1 MINYKW
7 DVYQFVSGF
16 ELRSLFFIRFFFI
29 QLFLHPLFSLPIF
42 TFHFKCGCILYCMKS
57 NSFQFEMITCISVV
71 RRTISVILSAPLQ
84 SFTCE
89 TNNKKPYC
97 IQHDTTNREYHHQL
111 IWYWTWLCISIQQW
125 NRKNSLERIQ
135 IPAIKKQQR
144 HQQPFRLSFLDWE
157 VCKNTSYCFL
167 SIRIYAHI
175 TYTYC
180 MEMRPFM
187 LNQRM
192 WSVPH
197 CRSKG

>member
-57 NSFQFEMITCISVV
+57 NSFQFEMIACISVV

-97 IQHDTTNREYHHQL
+97 IQQIESIIINWSDTELDCAFPYNNEIAKIH
-111 IWYWTWLCISIQQW
+111 WKGFKFQQ
-125 NRKNSLERIQ
+125 
-135 IPAIKKQQR
+135 
-144 HQQPFRLSFLDWE
+144 
-157 VCKNTSYCFL
+157 
-167 SIRIYAHI
+167 
-175 TYTYC
+175 
-180 MEMRPFM
+180 
-187 LNQRM
+187 
-192 WSVPH
+192 
-197 CRSKG
+197 

>member
-1 MINYKW
+1 MW
-7 DVYQFVSGF
+7 VYSVLYEVEFVPIWND
-16 ELRSLFFIRFFFI
+16 SLYQCSTPYNFSYFICSTTKFHMRNK
-29 QLFLHPLFSLPIF
+29 QQETVLH
-42 TFHFKCGCILYCMKS
+42 
-57 NSFQFEMITCISVV
+57 
-71 RRTISVILSAPLQ
+71 
-84 SFTCE
+84 
-89 TNNKKPYC
+89 
-97 IQHDTTNREYHHQL
+97 TTNREYHHQL

-125 NRKNSLERIQ
+125 NRKNSLEKIQ